1 MRLGVSGTDALAV
14 VVSAVGLYLAFLIML
29 RVVGQRA
36 FAAMSNFDLAATIA
50 FGAVMGRAILG
61 YTPTLVAGVLGMATL
76 LLLQAVS
83 GFLRRSSRL
92 DAALTNMP
100 VLIMADG
107 LVLHDQLRRTKI
119 VEDELRAKLR
129 LAGIHGYG
137 DVAAVILER
146 TGAIS
151 VLRRGETI
159 APEMLSD
166 VRGRDRLAGQHIRP

>member
-14 VVSAVGLYLAFLIML
+14 VVSAAGLYVAFLIML

-36 FAAMSNFDLAATIA
+36 FAAMSSFDLAATIA

-76 LLLQAVS
+76 LSLQAVS

-92 DAALTNMP
+92 DAVLTNMP
-100 VLIMADG
+100 VLLMADG
-107 LVLHDQLRRTKI
+107 VVLHDQLRKTNML
-119 VEDELRAKLR
+119 EDELREKLR
-129 LAGIHGYG
+129 LAGIRRYG

>member
-83 GFLRRSSRL
+83 GLLRRNPRL

-107 LVLHDQLRRTKI
+107 LVLHDQLRKTKI